1 MRTRATVQICTA
13 QIVNKRIPVS
23 FTVVEKPATLTLS
36 KRGLN
41 HSLEQ
46 VKQALTQR
54 GYSHT
59 SVYVT
64 TDGVAAGVLLDLLE
78 GSMAVFPVRS
88 LRMAVENGRRR
99 DILQKTAPAT
109 RGSVGG
115 THGQI

>member
-1 MRTRATVQICTA
+1 MTLNRAI
-13 QIVNKRIPVS
+13 
-23 FTVVEKPATLTLS
+23 VEKPATLTLS

-46 VKQALTQR
+46 AEQALTQR

-59 SVYVT
+59 SVCVA

-78 GSMAVFPVRS
+78 GLRAVVPVRS
-88 LRMAVENGRRR
+88 LRMAVENPDGATRFE
-99 DILQKTAPAT
+99 KTAPAT
-109 RGSVGG
+109 RVCVGG

>member
-1 MRTRATVQICTA
+1 MRKQATVQICT
-13 QIVNKRIPVS
+13 
-23 FTVVEKPATLTLS
+23 TLMHS

-46 VKQALTQR
+46 AEQALTQR

-59 SVYVT
+59 SVCVS
-64 TDGVAAGVLLDLLE
+64 TDGVAAGVLIDPLE

-115 THGQI
+115 THEQI

>member
-1 MRTRATVQICTA
+1 MRKQTTVHICT
-13 QIVNKRIPVS
+13 
-23 FTVVEKPATLTLS
+23 TLTLS

-46 VKQALTQR
+46 AEQALTQR

-59 SVYVT
+59 SVCVC
-64 TDGVAAGVLLDLLE
+64 TDGVAAGVLQGLLE
-78 GSMAVFPVRS
+78 GSRGVFPVRS